1 MDNEI
6 QELIQAEKAK
16 ELAKIEFNKNVV
28 QVKPT
33 KPITSELIEH
43 SLGQAIKHKVI
54 TDDKVQE
61 RLLNTAD
68 KVIDNAMNEAESEAE
83 TADKKAYFNNNK
95 GACECWGYDEDTID
109 KRFVKLMSIIHSI
122 FTTVWIAIGAITFAP
137 IVFVAKKISVIVKKT
152 WIATV
157 IAILIY
163 LAIILIPTLMAVI
176 K

>member
-16 ELAKIEFNKNVV
+16 ELANVEFNK
-28 QVKPT
+28 QVTPTKPT

-83 TADKKAYFNNNK
+83 TADKKAYFNNK
-95 GACECWGYDEDTID
+95 KSACECWGYDEDTTD

-137 IVFVAKKISVIVKKT
+137 VVFVAKKISVIVKKT
-152 WIATV
+152 WIAVV

-163 LAIILIPTLMAVI
+163 LAIILIPTLIAVI

>member
-83 TADKKAYFNNNK
+83 TADKKAYFNNKK
-95 GACECWGYDEDTID
+95 GACECWGYDEDTTD

-152 WIATV
+152 WIAAV
-157 IAILIY
+157 ISILIY

>member
-83 TADKKAYFNNNK
+83 TADKKAYFNNKK
-95 GACECWGYDEDTID
+95 GACECWGYDEDTTD

-152 WIATV
+152 WIAAV

>member
-16 ELAKIEFNKNVV
+16 ELANIEFNK

-54 TDDKVQE
+54 TDDKIQE

-83 TADKKAYFNNNK
+83 TADKKAYFNNK
-95 GACECWGYDEDTID
+95 KSACECWGYDEDTTD

-122 FTTVWIAIGAITFAP
+122 FTTVWIAIGAIKELKAE
-137 IVFVAKKISVIVKKT
+137 
-152 WIATV
+152 IA
-157 IAILIY
+157 L
-163 LAIILIPTLMAVI
+163 L
-176 K
+176 KGE

>member
-16 ELAKIEFNKNVV
+16 ELANIEFNKNVV
-28 QVKPT
+28 QAKPT
-33 KPITSELIEH
+33 KPLTSELIEQ
-43 SLGQAIKHKVI
+43 SLGQAIVHKVT

-61 RLLNTAD
+61 RLLSTAD

-83 TADKKAYFNNNK
+83 TADKKAYFYNKK
-95 GACECWGYDEDTID
+95 GACECWGYDEDTTD

-122 FTTVWIAIGAITFAP
+122 FTTVWIAIGAFTFAP

-152 WIATV
+152 WIAVV

-163 LAIILIPTLMAVI
+163 LAIILIPTLIAVI